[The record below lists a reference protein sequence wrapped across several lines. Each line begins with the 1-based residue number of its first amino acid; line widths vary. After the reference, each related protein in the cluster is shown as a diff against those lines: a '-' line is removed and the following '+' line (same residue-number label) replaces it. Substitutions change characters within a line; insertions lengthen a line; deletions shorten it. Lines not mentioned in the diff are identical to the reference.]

1 MGQEV
6 CSKDGK
12 WYRGENKRKTVEII
26 AELYSS
32 GLHSPSRDGRPSGRD
47 EMRAN
52 GRLGRLVRQH
62 TLLRSGVNQKILAG
76 SAVIKVKQ
84 WAAGSKAAYKP
95 PAAWAFP
102 ACQVHGARQ

>member
-1 MGQEV
+1 MGQKV

-12 WYRGENKRKTVEII
+12 GYIGENKQKTVQII

-47 EMRAN
+47 ELRAG

-62 TLLRSGVNQKILAG
+62 TFLRSRVNLKIAAGTAIVEMEQLAG
-76 SAVIKVKQ
+76 
-84 WAAGSKAAYKP
+84 G
-95 PAAWAFP
+95 
-102 ACQVHGARQ
+102 GEGG